1 MTAFLTAENIIEL
14 GRTMPWFLVCVVL
27 FFAIR
32 KFVYWCGDRL
42 NNLYEL
48 LFDKDQGK
56 FVQLLNTQTE
66 FVNSVKQNNEYNR
79 GDIVRTLE
87 SIKAIEDRLTH
98 MSRVGFEN
106 MNSEYFSVLFERNP
120 VPICFVDENGKF
132 ISANIKC
139 TELLGFS
146 SEELQHKTFI
156 DVTALADVAT
166 DKLKAEKVKNGEI
179 SYYRLEKTYVRKN
192 GDTVYCA
199 LYVYRIPNEGPFN
212 HYISIIAPLG
222 GEFQVR

>member
-1 MTAFLTAENIIEL
+1 MIAFLTTEQIIEL
-14 GRTMPWFLVCVVL
+14 GRSAPWFLVCIVL
-27 FFAIR
+27 FFAIK
-32 KFVYWCGDRL
+32 KFVYWSGDKI
-42 NNLYEL
+42 NDLYTL
-48 LFDKDQGK
+48 LFHKDNGK

-66 FVNSVKQNNEYNR
+66 FINSVKANNESNKT
-79 GDIVRTLE
+79 DILRTLE

-120 VPICFVDENGKF
+120 VPICFIDEGGKF
-132 ISANIKC
+132 LSANVKC

-146 SEELQHKTFI
+146 SEELQAKTFI

-179 SYYRLEKTYVRKN
+179 TYYRLEKTYVRKN

-212 HYISIIAPLG
+212 HYIGIIAPLG
-222 GEFQVR
+222 GEFQVK

>member
-1 MTAFLTAENIIEL
+1 
-14 GRTMPWFLVCVVL
+14 MPWFLVCIVL
-27 FFAIR
+27 FFAIK
-32 KFVYWCGDRL
+32 KFVYWCGKKIDDVY
-42 NNLYEL
+42 NL
-48 LFDKDQGK
+48 LFDKEEGR

-66 FVNSVKQNNEYNR
+66 FITSVKSNNENNR
-79 GDIVRTLE
+79 ADILRTLE
-87 SIKAIEDRLTH
+87 SIKAIENRLTH

-120 VPICFVDENGKF
+120 IPICFVDESGKF
-132 ISANIKC
+132 ISANQKC
-139 TELLGFS
+139 TELLGYS
-146 SEELQHKTFI
+146 PEELQLKTFI
-156 DVTALADVAT
+156 DVTALSDVAT

-179 SYYRLEKTYVRKN
+179 SFYRLEKTYVRKN

-212 HYISIIAPLG
+212 HYIGIIAPLG